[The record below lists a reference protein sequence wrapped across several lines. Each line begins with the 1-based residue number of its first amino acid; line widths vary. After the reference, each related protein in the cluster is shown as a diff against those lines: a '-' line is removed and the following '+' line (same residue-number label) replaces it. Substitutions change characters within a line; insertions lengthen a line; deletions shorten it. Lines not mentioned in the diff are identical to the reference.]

1 MDIEKQAIFEQVMKD
16 SQSGDVAASKRLYR
30 TAKDLLAA
38 MDALLDIS
46 RLPSNIQMRI
56 AEQRAAVMLWEEVH
70 AEAKPK
76 ASEKISEPKPK
87 RNRAAVKRG
96 RGTNAFTSAI

>member
-1 MDIEKQAIFEQVMKD
+1 MDIEKQAIFEQIMKE
-16 SQSGDVAASKRLYR
+16 SQSGDVATSKRLYR

-76 ASEKISEPKPK
+76 VVSVPKPK

>member
-1 MDIEKQAIFEQVMKD
+1 MDIEKQAIFEQVMKE

-76 ASEKISEPKPK
+76 VVVSVPKPK

-96 RGTNAFTSAI
+96 RGTNAFSAI